1 MPGRH
6 ITDEQKAKFWFLTRD
21 PKGPRIP
28 VRAAAVELGMHPS
41 TAYRLSQ
48 GAPTSSTQREHRRK
62 GTELPAPKTLE
73 KLGTDARA
81 ALADI
86 NLHSEMFFARHPS
99 PWRYEAG
106 MRVGELL
113 ASPDREFID
122 VNMFPGIGKT
132 TFWTHDL
139 PAWLISGGFFEDP
152 GFGRAIRMMFG
163 SRVMKVATHYVL
175 RLRRSLELR
184 RPFYDK
190 DQRKAAEF
198 VLQMEYGRFKPDQSV
213 GEELI
218 WSQEQFLVAQM
229 LEVDIY
235 EKEPTVQA
243 ASQESGFLGE
253 RVNLSVWDDIAVTAN
268 STSPEIAG
276 ATDGWFEDEAET
288 RVEPG
293 GLLALV
299 GQRLGPLDLHRKR
312 LDARQEDEQGR
323 QVPIYKHMI
332 YPAHHDRLCD
342 GNHRQWDPSTNDG
355 CMTDIKRLSVND
367 WMKAKGK
374 TNYLT
379 VYQQEDADPAKILVQ
394 HAWLTG
400 DVDHAGFQAP
410 GSYDRD
416 RGFWEWP
423 AKVGDLIDYCSVD
436 PAAGNWWAFEWW
448 AVSPESR
455 HNYLI
460 EGRRGKLAAGTLLDW
475 DNERQEFTGWMHEMQ
490 VKSYELGHPIRVWVI
505 EGVSAFKFLFQYE
518 HFRRWRNA
526 FPNVSVIPH
535 ETQRNKTDPELGV
548 EALMPNRYRTGMKHL
563 PKGRGIEALN
573 YLKIKEKELTTYP
586 FAETYDTVM
595 SDWMGEWNL
604 DRIISLGRTPLG
616 ETHDIEKRQEEL
628 PGYLRRQVQEY
639 QLN

>member
-1 MPGRH
+1 VPGKH
-6 ITDEQKAKFWFLTRD
+6 ITDQQKTKFWFLTRD

-28 VRAAAVELGMHPS
+28 VRAAAREIGIHPS

-48 GAPTSSTQREHRRK
+48 NIPTSSGQRKKARQ
-62 GTELPAPKTLE
+62 GDELPAPKRLE
-73 KLGTDARA
+73 ELGTDARA

-99 PWRYEAG
+99 PWRYEAA

-113 ASPDREFID
+113 SSPDREFID

-152 GFGRAIRMMFG
+152 AFGRALRMMFG
-163 SRVMKVATHYVL
+163 SRVMKVAQHYVL
-175 RLRRSLELR
+175 RLRRALELR

-198 VLQMEYGRFKPDQSV
+198 VLQLEYGRFKPDQSV

-218 WSQEQFLVAQM
+218 WSQDQFLVAQM
-229 LEVDIY
+229 LDVDIY

-253 RVNLSVWDDIAVTAN
+253 RVNFAAWDDISVTAN
-268 STSPEIAG
+268 STNPDIAS

-312 LDARQEDEQGR
+312 LDARHDDEFGQ
-323 QVPIYKHMI
+323 QVPTYKHMI

-342 GNHRQWDPSTNDG
+342 GEHRQWDPHTGVG
-355 CMTDIKRLSVND
+355 CLTDIKRLSVSD

-374 TNYLT
+374 TNYRT

-400 DVDHAGFQAP
+400 DVDYAGFQAP

-423 AKVGDLIDYCSVD
+423 TKVGPLIDYATVD
-436 PAAGNWWAFEWW
+436 PAAGHFWAMEFWS
-448 AVSPESR
+448 VSPESR
-455 HNYLI
+455 HNWMI
-460 EGRRGKLAAGTLLDW
+460 AGHRAKLSAGQFLDW
-475 DNERQEFTGWMHEMQ
+475 DNSRQEFTGLMHEWQ
-490 VKSYELGHPIRVWVI
+490 VKSYAMGRPIRVWII
-505 EGVSAFKFLFQYE
+505 EQVSFSKYLTQFE
-518 HFRRWRNA
+518 HFARWRNA
-526 FPNVSVIPH
+526 FPSTFILPH
-535 ETQRNKTDPELGV
+535 ETQRNKVDPELGV

-563 PKGRGIEALN
+563 PKARGIEGLN
-573 YLKIKEKELTTYP
+573 YLKSKEKELTTYP
-586 FAETYDTVM
+586 FSETWDTVM
-595 SDWMGEWNL
+595 ADWFGEFNL
-604 DRIISLGRTPLG
+604 DRIISLGRNPLG
-616 ETHDIEKRQEEL
+616 ESPSVSDSPL
-628 PGYLRRQVQEY
+628 PGYLKRQQREF
-639 QLN
+639 QMD